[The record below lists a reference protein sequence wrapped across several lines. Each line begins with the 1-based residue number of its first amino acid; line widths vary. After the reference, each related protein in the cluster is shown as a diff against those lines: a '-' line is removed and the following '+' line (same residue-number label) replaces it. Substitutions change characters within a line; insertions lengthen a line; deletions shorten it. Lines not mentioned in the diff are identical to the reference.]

1 MSLLSKK
8 LAQLLDKLLARID
21 YLASYECKITK
32 VNADGTVDLDPFD
45 PRLKPGPQNVEL
57 EVPAGFEKVTPKTGS
72 LCMLSFKNGKQDAPF
87 VGFFKLGA
95 TFSEIAL
102 RADKIKLNGGG
113 AAVARKGDSVGQL
126 TGKTAPGGG
135 AVTFTYTRTGQPPV
149 ESPTV
154 ALAIDGGND
163 TVEA

>member
-1 MSLLSKK
+1 MPTQFGKK
-8 LAQLLDKLLARID
+8 LGQLINKLRPVD
-21 YLASYECKITK
+21 YFASYECKITA
-32 VNADGTVDLDPFD
+32 VNGDGTVDLEPFD
-45 PRLKPGPQNVEL
+45 ARLKPGLQHVEL

-95 TFSEIAL
+95 TFAEIAI
-102 RADKIKLNGGG
+102 RADKITLNGGG

-135 AVTFTYTRTGQPPV
+135 VVTFTYTRTGGTPV
-149 ESPTV
+149 ESTTV
-154 ALAIDGGND
+154 NLAIDVGND